1 MLYYLTFI
9 VMGYILGSIL
19 FAPLFGKLITK
30 KDIIRE
36 TKDQNR
42 VRRMHLCKAACC
54 VEY

>member
-19 FAPLFGKLITK
+19 FAPLFGKLIAKRTLSGK
-30 KDIIRE
+30 QR
-36 TKDQNR
+36 TRTQ
-42 VRRMHLCKAACC
+42 VRRMHLCKEACC